1 MKKNIQIC
9 TLIALITLISIFS
22 QIKAYAQNL
31 DFNTD
36 QTLTVSGP
44 GFFQF
49 ATTAN
54 SDFHMIFPTNPTL
67 DVSISNYLGG
77 PCLLAPAADFAE
89 IGPQTTLN
97 GNQQLILDFNMAGQ
111 NIDLFGL
118 SFSPVSAPCTFNVF
132 ITPHELVS
140 SSSSS
145 SSGSVST
152 ETLFPNSLTVLG
164 TYINNTDLLNQ
175 LSNGPNNPQCQ
186 NNQSGINGTLLQDPF
201 ILDSLF
207 GSLNLSSGNSFPT
220 PRIVEGNVKARAFF
234 MNEEI
239 AFTFPFSN
247 KKKKENIVFDI
258 ELENITDTTQIY
270 VTGVFPSVAEA
281 NTAMLGSRLENSEI
295 EVTLKNQDLT
305 ALAAVQHA
313 IVSATMP
320 WQLSPNGGFFI
331 TQGGGCVGPFCTI
344 VEAGMVVIDP
354 DGACTPDKLNKR
366 KAGYPTVNPSKL
378 FDPFPN
384 AAKVIQLPTDSLI
397 APNHPLVSKIARD
410 NSYLILQPVPPKAK
424 IVQQVKLKVT
434 KDKQN

>member
-9 TLIALITLISIFS
+9 TLIVLTTLITTFS
-22 QIKAYAQNL
+22 QIKTYAQNL

-49 ATTAN
+49 STTAN
-54 SDFHMIFPTNPTL
+54 DDFHMLFPTNPNL
-67 DVSISNYLGG
+67 DVIISNYLGG
-77 PCLLAPAADFAE
+77 PCLIAPAADFNE
-89 IGPQTTLN
+89 VGPQTTLS
-97 GNQQLILDFNMAGQ
+97 GNNQLMLDFTMAGE
-111 NIDLFGL
+111 NVDLFGL
-118 SFSPVSAPCTFNVF
+118 SFVPTSAPCTFNLF
-132 ITPHELVS
+132 ITPHEIIS

-145 SSGSVST
+145 SSGGGIST

-164 TYINNTDLLNQ
+164 TFINNTELLNQ
-175 LSNGPNNPQCQ
+175 LSNGPDNPQCQ
-186 NNQSGINGTLLQDPF
+186 NNQSGINGTLLQEPF

-207 GSLNLSSGNSFPT
+207 NTLNLSNGDSFPT
-220 PRIVEGNVKARAFF
+220 PRIVEDNVKARAFF

-239 AFTFPFSN
+239 AFTLPFSD
-247 KKKKENIVFDI
+247 KKNKENVVFNL

-270 VTGVFPSVAEA
+270 VTGVFPSVAEK
-281 NTAMLGSRLENSEI
+281 NTTMIGSRLENPEI
-295 EVTLKNQDLT
+295 EVTLKDQDLT

-354 DGACTPDKLNKR
+354 DGACTPQKLSKR
-366 KAGYPTVNPSKL
+366 RAGYPTVNPSKL

-384 AAKVIQLPTDSLI
+384 SAKVIQLPTDSLSN
-397 APNHPLVSKIARD
+397 PNHPLVSKIVRD
-410 NSYLILQPVPPKAK
+410 NSYLILQPVPPKAR
-424 IVQQVKLKVT
+424 IIQQLKLRVKKE
-434 KDKQN
+434 N